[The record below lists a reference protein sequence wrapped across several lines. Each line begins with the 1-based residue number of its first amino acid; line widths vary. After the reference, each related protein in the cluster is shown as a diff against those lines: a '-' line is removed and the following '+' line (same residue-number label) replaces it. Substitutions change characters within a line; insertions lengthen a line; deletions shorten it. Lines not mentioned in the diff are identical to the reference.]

1 MTHTKSAHVCITS
14 GIESPHADAAHLY
27 RQRRAD
33 LAPPAP
39 AANALGCPLAG
50 VGGGTAHD
58 GSGQDG
64 ATAAGVGGGGGGE
77 EGTGAGPGKRGVF
90 NAKEEWLP
98 LRLRLTL
105 DAAAERYEVPNP
117 SPQNLNPKL
126 DAAAQRYEML
136 HMRACRF
143 HTHTVCV
150 LMDVDVDA
158 SCAHA

>member
-1 MTHTKSAHVCITS
+1 MAYTKSALVCITS

-33 LAPPAP
+33 LAPPA
-39 AANALGCPLAG
+39 AAADALAGPLAG
-50 VGGGTAHD
+50 VGGGTAND

-64 ATAAGVGGGGGGE
+64 ATAAGE

-117 SPQNLNPKL
+117 TPQNLNPRL
-126 DAAAQRYEML
+126 DAAAQR
-136 HMRACRF
+136 
-143 HTHTVCV
+143 
-150 LMDVDVDA
+150 
-158 SCAHA
+158 